1 MKPHHTLKESS
12 MKRLIATVL
21 NVALLA
27 PAAVVAQERGDTETR
42 SNADSYNLGL
52 VAAEDQHTAI
62 AGASGAL
69 SPAVSSRGSV
79 GGHRP
84 LATGSRPTPRY
95 LPEDVDAYA
104 YRSGYTDEA
113 RRKNLRS
120 AAIPGVIASTIWT
133 ILVLSAAQ

>member
-1 MKPHHTLKESS
+1 VIC
-12 MKRLIATVL
+12 R
-21 NVALLA
+21 
-27 PAAVVAQERGDTETR
+27 RC
-42 SNADSYNLGL
+42 
-52 VAAEDQHTAI
+52 TAI
-62 AGASGAL
+62 PSIGCSWHRASPRGCAS
-69 SPAVSSRGSV
+69 SPEMQSCTNTR
-79 GGHRP
+79 
-84 LATGSRPTPRY
+84 TPRY

>member
-1 MKPHHTLKESS
+1 

-21 NVALLA
+21 IIALLA
-27 PAAVVAQERGDTETR
+27 PAALVAQESGRDETR

-52 VAAEDQHTAI
+52 MAAEDQHTAI
-62 AGASGAL
+62 GWG
-69 SPAVSSRGSV
+69 V
-79 GGHRP
+79 GGFVAGG
-84 LATGSRPTPRY
+84 LFSWLGAGVTVLIATGSRPTPRY